1 MACQTPDHPDAG
13 VSYRSLS
20 NFYLADPRRIG
31 SRERDL
37 GLWWRV
43 GRNGPSYRA
52 AWVRDTGELYV
63 ARLGFPK
70 EQGEVRLLGQAND
83 EELEEALEGWA
94 DVCPQPDSMTW
105 LCHRAASW
113 AEAKTPRTMSP
124 EQRDLALAAP
134 RAKHEMSV
142 LIDSDRPQ
150 RMKRPGGA
158 GGEHKA
164 RELSVGEAHYPVIAT
179 SNTGRSTATVSR
191 RRVNAKLLTVVCAT
205 AGFTAPATALL
216 LELSAA

>member
-1 MACQTPDHPDAG
+1 MACQTPDHPDRG

-31 SRERDL
+31 SHERDL

-43 GRNGPSYRA
+43 GRHGPNYRA

-70 EQGEVRLLGQAND
+70 EQGEVHLLAQAND

-105 LCHRAASW
+105 LCHRATSLV
-113 AEAKTPRTMSP
+113 EPKTPRAMSR
-124 EQRDLALAAP
+124 EQRDLALAAS
-134 RAKHEMSV
+134 RAKHELSM
-142 LIDSDRPQ
+142 LIDSDKPQ
-150 RMKRPGGA
+150 RMSRPGGA
-158 GGEHKA
+158 GGEHKG
-164 RELSVGEAHYPVIAT
+164 RELSVAEAHYPVIAT
-179 SNTGRSTATVSR
+179 SNTSRSTATASR
-191 RRVNAKLLTVVCAT
+191 RRVNAKLLALVCAT

-216 LELSAA
+216 LELGAA

>member
-1 MACQTPDHPDAG
+1 MACRTPDHPDKG

-31 SRERDL
+31 SHERDL

-70 EQGEVRLLGQAND
+70 EHGEVHLLGQAND

-105 LCHRAASW
+105 LRHRAASL
-113 AEAKTPRTMSP
+113 AEPKTPRAMSR

-134 RAKHEMSV
+134 RAKHDMSV
-142 LIDSDRPQ
+142 LIDSDRP
-150 RMKRPGGA
+150 RRTNGPGGE
-158 GGEHKA
+158 GDKHKA
-164 RELSVGEAHYPVIAT
+164 RELSVAEAHYPVIAT
-179 SNTGRSTATVSR
+179 SNTSRSIATISR
-191 RRVNAKLLTVVCAT
+191 RRVNAKLLALVGAT